1 MASMRVDKW
10 LWFVRVFKTR
20 TLATEYCRKGRIV
33 RNGVA
38 LKPAQEIQIG
48 DTLTVR
54 KPPVTYTFRVKD
66 LPKNRLGAKLVDG
79 YMENLTPPVELQKLD
94 PSFMAFNIYRERGT
108 GRPTK
113 KERREIDEL
122 LDSGYGGFDW
132 DSFEPDAD
140 DLVD

>member
-20 TLATEYCRKGRIV
+20 TLATEYCRKGRV
-33 RNGVA
+33 TRNGIE
-38 LKPAQEIQIG
+38 LKPSQDISVG
-48 DTLTVR
+48 DTLSVR

-66 LPKNRLGAKLVDG
+66 LPKNRLGAKLVES
-79 YMENLTPPVELQKLD
+79 YMENLTPPEELQKLD
-94 PSFMAFNIYRERGT
+94 PSFMAFNLYRERGT

-113 KERREIDEL
+113 KERRDIDEL